1 LSKPFALTPGPSP
14 RDGRG
19 EEGVVEQMVI

>member
-1 LSKPFALTPGPSP
+1 VLEAV

-19 EEGVVEQMVI
+19 EEGVLFHCTGEFAFYL